1 MNKQPKQLLL
11 TKSQIKE
18 LKKRIARRSL
28 EDNDWDILNGMAET
42 IEALSLALEEKN
54 ISLRRLLKYMLGAPT
69 ETSKKIFKDTDKPE
83 EPPSAP
89 DSPPAPDKPKAKGH
103 GRNGADVYDNADRVV
118 IEHPTLKSGDPC
130 PECENGKVYETTLPS
145 IVVRVVAD
153 APLKATIY
161 ELLRLRCNLCGETF
175 MPELPPGTSDTKY
188 DDSVAAM
195 VAFLRYGCGMPLHR
209 LGKIQNNLGVPLA
222 PSTQW
227 DIIDSAAQILAPVYD
242 EMTKQAAQ
250 GDILHNDD
258 TTMKILSFLNTNDTE
273 STRKGVFTS
282 GILSRTHNDRQ
293 DNGQEEHRIA
303 LFITGAHHAGEN
315 LNDLLSRRNPELTMP
330 IQMCDALSRN
340 TPKDFETI
348 LSNCLTHARRHFVD
362 VVENFP
368 QECQIVI
375 ELLAKVYCQEKIVK
389 ELNLSPSERLA
400 HHQRESGPVMQELK
414 NWCEDQIANKKVEPN
429 SSLGKAIKYM
439 LKHWEKLT
447 RFLTV
452 EGAPLDNN
460 LCEQI
465 LKQAIIHRK
474 NSLFYKTENG
484 AHVGD
489 LFMSLIH
496 TCQMAGENPFDYLTQ
511 LLKHRQKIK
520 ETPENWMPWNYRKML
535 SSA

>member
-1 MNKQPKQLLL
+1 VNKQPKQLLL

-18 LKKRIARRSL
+18 LKKRIARKSL

-42 IEALSLALEEKN
+42 IEALSLALQEKN
-54 ISLRRLLKYMLGAPT
+54 ISLGRLLKYMLGAPT
-69 ETSKKIFKDTDKPE
+69 ETCKKVLKDTDKSE
-83 EPPSAP
+83 EPPAS
-89 DSPPAPDKPKAKGH
+89 DTPPAPDKPKPKGH
-103 GRNGADVYDNADRVV
+103 GRNGAGVYNNADRVV

-130 PECENGKVYETTLPS
+130 PECGKGKVYETTLPS
-145 IVVRVVAD
+145 VVVRVVAD
-153 APLKATIY
+153 APLKATVY
-161 ELLRLRCNLCGETF
+161 ELLRLRCNLCGEIFT
-175 MPELPPGTSDTKY
+175 PELPPGTSDTKY

-209 LGKIQNNLGVPLA
+209 LGKIQHNLGVPLA

-227 DIIDSAAQILAPVYD
+227 DIIDAAAQVLAPVHD
-242 EMTKQAAQ
+242 EMTSQAAQ

-258 TTMKILSFLNTNDTE
+258 TSMKILSFLNANDPET
-273 STRKGVFTS
+273 TRKGIYTS
-282 GILSRTHNDRQ
+282 GILSITNKNEQ
-293 DNGQEEHRIA
+293 NNGQQDQHIA
-303 LFITGAHHAGEN
+303 IFVTGHHHAGEN
-315 LNDLLSRRNPELTMP
+315 LNDILSRRNSQIVAP

-340 TPKDFETI
+340 TPKDFQTI
-348 LSNCLTHARRHFVD
+348 LSNCLTHARRNFVD
-362 VVENFP
+362 VVESFP
-368 QECQIVI
+368 EECRFVI
-375 ELLAKVYCQEKIVK
+375 ELLAKVYSQEKIVK
-389 ELNLSPSERLA
+389 ELNLNPSERLI
-400 HHQRESGPVMQELK
+400 HHQRESAPVMQELK
-414 NWCEDQIANKKVEPN
+414 NWCDDQISNKKVEPN

-439 LKHWEKLT
+439 LKRWDKLT

-511 LLKHRQKIK
+511 LLKHGEQIK
-520 ETPENWMPWNYRKML
+520 KAPENWMPWNYRKML